1 MVSQANDDAET
12 GQAVSIE
19 FLMVSGETFTV
30 QDFVDGGAMDE
41 ALRRLGDNL
50 ASQLGT
56 TQVRRFPYWEGE
68 EFFFDAVR
76 MDQVSAFSISLAAEE
91 VEDEAEV

>member
-1 MVSQANDDAET
+1 MVSQANDDTET

-19 FLMVSGETFTV
+19 FLMASGETFTV
-30 QDFVDGGAMDE
+30 QDFVDGAAADE
-41 ALRRLGDNL
+41 ALRRLGDEL

-68 EFFFDAVR
+68 GFFFDAVR
-76 MDQVSAFSISLAAEE
+76 MDQVSAFSISLSAEE
-91 VEDEAEV
+91 VDDEAEV

>member
-56 TQVRRFPYWEGE
+56 NQVRRFPYWEGE

-76 MDQVSAFSISLAAEE
+76 MDQVSAFSISLAVEE
-91 VEDEAEV
+91 VDDEAEV

>member
-30 QDFVDGGAMDE
+30 QGFVDGGAMDE

>member
-1 MVSQANDDAET
+1 MVSQANADSET

-19 FLMVSGETFTV
+19 FLMTSGETFTV
-30 QDFVDGGAMDE
+30 QDFVDGAAVDE
-41 ALRRLGDNL
+41 ALRRLGDEL
-50 ASQLGT
+50 ASLLGT

-76 MDQVSAFSISLAAEE
+76 MDQVSAFSISVSTEE
-91 VEDEAEV
+91 VDEEAEV

>member
-30 QDFVDGGAMDE
+30 QDFVDGGAIDE

-56 TQVRRFPYWEGE
+56 NQVRRFPYWEGE

>member
-30 QDFVDGGAMDE
+30 QDFVDGGATDE

-56 TQVRRFPYWEGE
+56 NQVRRFPYWEGE

>member
-30 QDFVDGGAMDE
+30 QDFVDGGATDE

-56 TQVRRFPYWEGE
+56 NQVRRFPYWEGE

-76 MDQVSAFSISLAAEE
+76 MDQVSAFSISLAVEE

>member
-1 MVSQANDDAET
+1 MVSQANDDGET

-30 QDFVDGGAMDE
+30 QDFVDGGAIDE
-41 ALRRLGDNL
+41 ALRRLGDDL
-50 ASQLGT
+50 ASQLGSN
-56 TQVRRFPYWEGE
+56 QVRRFPYWEGE

-91 VEDEAEV
+91 VEDEDEV